1 MRACSKS
8 RPVWLQMAIFFIPVL
23 TYLEYAPLRY
33 SKITIFAHTCRF
45 LIQALSTQVSDL
57 PGTHECVSR

>member
-8 RPVWLQMAIFFIPVL
+8 RPVWLQMAIFSIPVL

-33 SKITIFAHTCRF
+33 SKITIFAHTGRF
-45 LIQALSTQVSDL
+45 LSQALRTGQAEIRPL
-57 PGTHECVSR
+57 